1 MTATIPHNNS
11 PNSRNQWADL
21 VANKRQFAKE
31 LREITDK
38 IVEVDNTIFDQEQN
52 IKIKKNETKDCLHKI
67 ILFKEDVRN
76 FNSELLAISDK
87 ISQAKGF
94 LSVVEKRLPK
104 EDEAGLVGNMGKLK
118 EKIDS
123 KDFQF
128 EYTKN
133 DMLEQYRKASMN
145 LEAIKAVRT
154 VREQIVNL
162 VDESKNLSNKIM
174 KIEAEMITLEART
187 SQNQVA
193 IERISSSKTSIQ
205 EKRESLMAEFNNV
218 LGSLDSVNKKLDSL
232 ATDRKK
238 FSATRQSGYYSSRYE
253 DKSSMIEFKQRAEQK
268 MKAGEKLTLDE
279 LRIIFQEI

>member
-11 PNSRNQWADL
+11 LNTGNQWEGL

-38 IVEVDNTIFDQEQN
+38 IVEADNTISDYEHN
-52 IKIKKNETKDCLHKI
+52 IKTKKNETKDCLHKL
-67 ILFKEDVRN
+67 ILFKEDLRI
-76 FNSELLAISDK
+76 FNSDLLAVSDK
-87 ISQAKGF
+87 ISQSKGF

-104 EDEAGLVGNMGKLK
+104 DDEAELIENMSKLK

-123 KDFQF
+123 PDFQS
-128 EYTKN
+128 KN

-145 LEAIKAVRT
+145 LEAVKAVRT
-154 VREQIVNL
+154 VREQITKL
-162 VDESKNLSNKIM
+162 VDDSKNLSNRIM
-174 KIEAEMITLEART
+174 KIEAEMISLEARI

-193 IERISSSKTSIQ
+193 IEKISSSKNSIQ
-205 EKRESLMAEFNNV
+205 EKRETLMAEYNNV
-218 LGSLDSVNKKLDSL
+218 LSSLDGVNKKLDLL

-238 FSATRQSGYYSSRYE
+238 FSAAKQGGYYSSRDEYE
-253 DKSSMIEFKQRAEQK
+253 SSMIEFKQRAERK

-279 LRIIFQEI
+279 LRIIFQEN

>member
-1 MTATIPHNNS
+1 MTATLPHNNS
-11 PNSRNQWADL
+11 PNTGNQWADL

-38 IVEVDNTIFDQEQN
+38 IVEADNTISDCEQN
-52 IKIKKNETKDCLHKI
+52 IKTKKNETKDCLHKI
-67 ILFKEDVRN
+67 ILFKEDLRN
-76 FNSELLAISDK
+76 FNSELLAVSDK
-87 ISQAKGF
+87 ISQSKGF

-104 EDEAGLVGNMGKLK
+104 CDEAELIEDMSKLK

-123 KDFQF
+123 PDFQS
-128 EYTKN
+128 KN

-154 VREQIVNL
+154 VREQITKL
-162 VDESKNLSNKIM
+162 VDDSKNLSNKIM
-174 KIEAEMITLEART
+174 KIEAEMISLEARI

-193 IERISSSKTSIQ
+193 IEKISSSKNSIQ
-205 EKRESLMAEFNNV
+205 EKRESLMAEYNNV
-218 LGSLDSVNKKLDSL
+218 LSSLDSVNKKLDLL

-238 FSATRQSGYYSSRYE
+238 FSATKQGGYYSSRDEYE
-253 DKSSMIEFKQRAEQK
+253 SSMIEFKQRAERK

-279 LRIIFQEI
+279 LRIIFQEN

>member
-11 PNSRNQWADL
+11 PNTGNQWANL

-38 IVEVDNTIFDQEQN
+38 IVEADNTISDYEQN
-52 IKIKKNETKDCLHKI
+52 IKTKKNETKDCLHKI
-67 ILFKEDVRN
+67 ILFKEDLRN
-76 FNSELLAISDK
+76 FNSELLAVSDK
-87 ISQAKGF
+87 ISQSKGF

-104 EDEAGLVGNMGKLK
+104 GDEAELIENMSKLK

-123 KDFQF
+123 PEFQS
-128 EYTKN
+128 KN

-145 LEAIKAVRT
+145 LEAVKAVRT
-154 VREQIVNL
+154 VREQITKL
-162 VDESKNLSNKIM
+162 GDDSKNLSNKIM
-174 KIEAEMITLEART
+174 KIEAEMISLEARI

-193 IERISSSKTSIQ
+193 IEKIFSSKNSIQ
-205 EKRESLMAEFNNV
+205 EKREALMAEYNNV
-218 LGSLDSVNKKLDSL
+218 LSSLDGVNKKLDLL

-238 FSATRQSGYYSSRYE
+238 FSAAKQGGYYSSRDEYE
-253 DKSSMIEFKQRAEQK
+253 SSMIEFKQSAERK

-279 LRIIFQEI
+279 LRIIFQEN

>member
-1 MTATIPHNNS
+1 LTATIPHNNS
-11 PNSRNQWADL
+11 PNTGNQWANL

-38 IVEVDNTIFDQEQN
+38 IVEADNTISDYEQN
-52 IKIKKNETKDCLHKI
+52 IKTKKNETKDFLHKI
-67 ILFKEDVRN
+67 ILFKEDLRN
-76 FNSELLAISDK
+76 FNSELLAVSDK
-87 ISQAKGF
+87 ISQSKGF

-104 EDEAGLVGNMGKLK
+104 CDEAELIENMSKLK

-123 KDFQF
+123 PDFQS
-128 EYTKN
+128 KN

-154 VREQIVNL
+154 VREQITKFG
-162 VDESKNLSNKIM
+162 DDSKSLSNKIM
-174 KIEAEMITLEART
+174 KIEAEMISLEARI

-193 IERISSSKTSIQ
+193 IEKIFSSKNSIQ
-205 EKRESLMAEFNNV
+205 EKREALMAEYNNV
-218 LGSLDSVNKKLDSL
+218 LSSLDGVNKKLDLL

-238 FSATRQSGYYSSRYE
+238 FSAAKQRGYYSSRDEYE
-253 DKSSMIEFKQRAEQK
+253 STMIEFKQRAERK

-279 LRIIFQEI
+279 LRIIYQEN

>member
-11 PNSRNQWADL
+11 PNTGNQWADL

-38 IVEVDNTIFDQEQN
+38 IVEADNTISDCEQN
-52 IKIKKNETKDCLHKI
+52 IKTKKNETKDCLHKI
-67 ILFKEDVRN
+67 ILFKEDLRN
-76 FNSELLAISDK
+76 FNSELLAVSDK
-87 ISQAKGF
+87 ISQSKGF

-104 EDEAGLVGNMGKLK
+104 CDEAELIEDMSKLK

-123 KDFQF
+123 PDFQS
-128 EYTKN
+128 KN

-154 VREQIVNL
+154 VREQITKL
-162 VDESKNLSNKIM
+162 VDDSKNLSNKIM
-174 KIEAEMITLEART
+174 KIEAEMISLEARI

-193 IERISSSKTSIQ
+193 IEKISSSKNSIQ
-205 EKRESLMAEFNNV
+205 EKRESLMAEYNNV
-218 LGSLDSVNKKLDSL
+218 LSSLDSVNKKLDLL

-238 FSATRQSGYYSSRYE
+238 FSATKQGGYYSSRDEYE
-253 DKSSMIEFKQRAEQK
+253 SSMIEFKQRAERK

-279 LRIIFQEI
+279 LRIIFQEN

>member
-11 PNSRNQWADL
+11 PNTGNQWADL

-38 IVEVDNTIFDQEQN
+38 IVEVDDTISDHEQN
-52 IKIKKNETKDCLHKI
+52 IKTKKNETKDCLHKI
-67 ILFKEDVRN
+67 ILFKEDLRN
-76 FNSELLAISDK
+76 FNSELLAVSDK
-87 ISQAKGF
+87 ISQSKGF

-104 EDEAGLVGNMGKLK
+104 GDEAELIENMSKLK

-123 KDFQF
+123 PDFQS
-128 EYTKN
+128 KN

-145 LEAIKAVRT
+145 LEAVKAVRT
-154 VREQIVNL
+154 VREQITKLVN
-162 VDESKNLSNKIM
+162 DSKNLSNMIM
-174 KIEAEMITLEART
+174 KIEAEMISLEARI

-193 IERISSSKTSIQ
+193 IEKISSSKNSIQ
-205 EKRESLMAEFNNV
+205 ERREILMAEYNNV
-218 LGSLDSVNKKLDSL
+218 LSSLDGVNKKLDLL

-238 FSATRQSGYYSSRYE
+238 LSATRQGGYYSSRDEYE
-253 DKSSMIEFKQRAEQK
+253 SSMIEFKQSAERK

-279 LRIIFQEI
+279 LRIIFQEN